1 MLLSSIL
8 LKTLWDQRKTFLWWA
23 AGVSALNALNVFLY
37 PSVAD
42 VPDLDAMFESMPEAI
57 SRLFLGEITSLTS
70 PEGYLNGQNFVVMQ
84 PLIFLVFA
92 IGRGSGAIAGEEERG
107 TLDLLLSYPIRRS
120 RVVLEK
126 FAAMVAAVLALGAVS
141 WLSMALPALA
151 VDMDLSLVRLAEIHV
166 SCVLLG
172 LTFGTV
178 ALALGCA
185 TGSRGMSLGV
195 ASALA
200 VTAYF
205 VNALAPLVESLEVAQ
220 KLSPFYLYIGADPL
234 LNGLEPAHAGA
245 LFGLVAGF
253 VALGILLFE
262 RRDLS

>member
-1 MLLSSIL
+1 MLNSVL
-8 LKTLWDQRKTFLWWA
+8 LKTLRDQRKTFLWWV

-42 VPDLDAMFESMPEAI
+42 VPDLDAMFENMPEAI

-70 PEGYLNGQNFVVMQ
+70 PEGYLNGQNFIVMQ

-120 RVVLEK
+120 RVVQEK
-126 FAAMVAAVLALGAVS
+126 FAAMVIATLALGAVS

-151 VDMDLSLVRLAEIHV
+151 VGMDVSLLRLAEIHV
-166 SCVLLG
+166 SCALLA
-172 LTFGTV
+172 LAFGTM
-178 ALALGCA
+178 ALGLGCA
-185 TGSRGMSLGV
+185 TGSRGLSLGV

-200 VTAYF
+200 VAAYF
-205 VNALAPLVESLEVAQ
+205 VNALAPLVESLESAQ
-220 KLSPFYLYIGADPL
+220 KISPFYLYIGADPL
-234 LNGLEPAHAGA
+234 LNGLDPAHAGV

-262 RRDLS
+262 RRDLA

>member
-8 LKTLWDQRKTFLWWA
+8 LKTIWDQRKTFLWWA

-42 VPDLDAMFESMPEAI
+42 VPDLDAIFESMPEAI
-57 SRLFLGEITSLTS
+57 SRLFLGNIESLTS

-107 TLDLLLSYPIRRS
+107 TLDLLLAYPIRRS

-126 FAAMVAAVLALGAVS
+126 FAAMVAATLALGVVS
-141 WLSMALPALA
+141 WLSMTIPALA
-151 VDMDLSLVRLAEIHV
+151 VDMDISLLRLAEIHI

-172 LTFGTV
+172 LVFGTV
-178 ALALGCA
+178 ALGLGCA

-200 VTAYF
+200 VAAYF
-205 VNALAPLVESLEVAQ
+205 VNALAPLVESLESAQ

-234 LNGLEPAHAGA
+234 SNGLDPAHAGA
-245 LFGLVAGF
+245 LLGIVAVF
-253 VALGILLFE
+253 IALGLALFE
-262 RRDLS
+262 RRDLN